1 MTLTVKEQ
9 LAELV
14 RLGVMPPDNG
24 YGTTVEHCYG
34 QLLEMYRSGDH
45 DARGIVI
52 GIEVAQQAAEIKAE
66 QGAIALQIIAD
77 LEGISV
83 DNLLYD
89 ATQEGI
95 RKAYAHQQEMD
106 AIEAEAEQEE
116 N

>member
-1 MTLTVKEQ
+1 MTLTTKER

-34 QLLEMYRSGDH
+34 QLLEMYRSGDS
-45 DARGIVI
+45 DARAIVI
-52 GIEVAQQAAEIKAE
+52 GIEVAQHAAQIKAE
-66 QGAIALQIIAD
+66 QGDIALQIIAD

-83 DNLLYD
+83 AALLHD
-89 ATQEGI
+89 TSQEGI
-95 RKAYAHQQEMD
+95 QQ
-106 AIEAEAEQEE
+106 AFKLQQEE